1 MFILL
6 ATRFDQGSGQIMNN
20 YVAFLDKY
28 SLQGKYQVQNTICYV
43 VSNSVS
49 NAKKVIQNPT

>member
-1 MFILL
+1 MMLFPNISEDY
-6 ATRFDQGSGQIMNN
+6 AN
-20 YVAFLDKY
+20 
-28 SLQGKYQVQNTICYV
+28 